1 MVALAL
7 VLWLLSTALVA
18 LPVALLLRRL
28 DADDIEDPV
37 DPVELDEAMGRHPSR
52 RPKVA

>member
-7 VLWLLSTALVA
+7 VIWFLATALVA

-28 DADDIEDPV
+28 DDADIEDPV